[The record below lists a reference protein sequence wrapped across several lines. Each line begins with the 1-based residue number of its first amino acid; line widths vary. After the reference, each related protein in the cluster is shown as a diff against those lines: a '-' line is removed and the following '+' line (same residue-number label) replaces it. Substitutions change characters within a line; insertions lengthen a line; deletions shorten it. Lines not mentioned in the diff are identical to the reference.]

1 MNPIVIIAVV
11 AVIVLAAVAI
21 AVWVRRARSP
31 VPERPVPTTTERPVA
46 VAEPPRGL
54 AARLAKTR
62 RAIGDRVA
70 AQAKEAIETF
80 KSKFTEEDI
89 ARMKRG
95 VEKVGGFMKGFAEG
109 LKDFLETHAPKK
121 AP

>member
-1 MNPIVIIAVV
+1 LKPELERMALLQKQAERELEATGKVSPET
-11 AVIVLAAVAI
+11 
-21 AVWVRRARSP
+21 ARQIEALQRSL
-31 VPERPVPTTTERPVA
+31 
-46 VAEPPRGL
+46 EP
-54 AARLAKTR
+54 KM

-95 VEKVGGFMKGFAEG
+95 VEKVGGFMKGFADG